1 MTQRR
6 FLKRTLLAARCFS
19 DMERKVVPNL
29 KPKRECK
36 VCPLILAEAA
46 PVKEVRTT

>member
-1 MTQRR
+1 MTHLR
-6 FLKRTLLAARCFS
+6 FLKRSLLAARVFS
-19 DMERKVVPNL
+19 GMDRKVVPNL
-29 KPKRECK
+29 NEKREWR